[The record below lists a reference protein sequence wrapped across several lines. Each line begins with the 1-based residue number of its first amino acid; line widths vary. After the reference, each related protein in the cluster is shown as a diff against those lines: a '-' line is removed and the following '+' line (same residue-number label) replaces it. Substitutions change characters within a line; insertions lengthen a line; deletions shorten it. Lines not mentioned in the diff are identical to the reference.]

1 MQSITIC
8 EGVTLIA
15 TKFTIDAYMRELRE
29 LELERELREWLNS
42 HDITD
47 ELYSDVFKDMYGV
60 RPR

>member
-8 EGVTLIA
+8 KGVTLIA
-15 TKFTIDAYMRELRE
+15 TKSTIDAYMRELRE
-29 LELERELREWLNS
+29 LELKRELREGLGS

>member
-15 TKFTIDAYMRELRE
+15 TKSTIDAYMRELRE